1 MKHLLYLSFLSF
13 WAFSACS
20 GEKKYEKLPSGLEY
34 KFIVKNESSLKSK
47 PGDVWNLNIKYYNS
61 SDSLLFN
68 SKEVAQD
75 FVMYAPKDSMQG
87 SIEEGI
93 YLMGK
98 GDSAVFL
105 ADAETFY
112 VKSRKM
118 NVPKFIKPGEK
129 LLFQI
134 KLNDIIDGAEYQKS
148 IDQWVE
154 KMNAQ
159 ELLVIRDFI
168 EKLGYEMQIIEPCVY
183 KKVLKAGNLA
193 QNEDVKNVTVNYI
206 GSFVDGREFDNIR
219 QTMAYKTVEVWL
231 PTFETKTDIDLID
244 VMSKLGMPKAFS
256 KDAEFP
262 AFCDTPTFI
271 SVMKQSSRIKVNEE
285 GTEAASAT
293 VAKMGYTDYIDPFRA
308 EFHADRP
315 FIYLISE
322 KSTGAIFFVGSY
334 LGD

>member
-13 WAFSACS
+13 LAFSACS

-168 EKLGYEMQIIEPCVY
+168 EKLGYEMQIIEPGVY

-206 GSFVDGREFDNIR
+206 GSFVDGREFDNTYKR
-219 QTMAYKTVEVWL
+219 GETFKFPLGENKTVKGFEAAVKSMKKGEKSLFIIPSKFGYGPYGRKGVIKGFAPLIFEV
-231 PTFETKTDIDLID
+231 ELID
-244 VMSKLGMPKAFS
+244 F
-256 KDAEFP
+256 E
-262 AFCDTPTFI
+262 
-271 SVMKQSSRIKVNEE
+271 
-285 GTEAASAT
+285 
-293 VAKMGYTDYIDPFRA
+293 
-308 EFHADRP
+308 
-315 FIYLISE
+315 
-322 KSTGAIFFVGSY
+322 
-334 LGD
+334 